1 MIIVNY
7 HPALTMCEALG
18 RALEDYFI
26 SSQHTSLVVAVIIS
40 KLRRKLRL
48 TEVRDLPKVTH
59 LK

>member
-1 MIIVNY
+1 
-7 HPALTMCEALG
+7 MCEALG
-18 RALEDYFI
+18 WALEDYFI

>member
-1 MIIVNY
+1 
-7 HPALTMCEALG
+7 MCEALG

-26 SSQHTSLVVAVIIS
+26 SSQHTSLVVAVIS